1 MPYDFARK
9 QQKEFAYIDFQ
20 TEADA
25 QEALKNH
32 EEVCRELLPSL
43 ALFNGVMC

>member
-1 MPYDFARK
+1 MPYDHTK
-9 QQKEFAYIDFQ
+9 QQQKEFAYVDFQ

-32 EEVCRELLPSL
+32 EEVS
-43 ALFNGVMC
+43 

>member
-1 MPYDFARK
+1 MPYDQIKK
-9 QQKEFAYIDFQ
+9 QQKEFAYVDFQ

-32 EEVCRELLPSL
+32 EEVRSVSSSGYYV
-43 ALFNGVMC
+43 GVPCY